1 MGKSGECLAFCV
13 LPHLTTIALSQVVRD
28 DGLLRGVQQG
38 DPCLRDGDAGADQRL
53 PPGVLRLPA
62 VQPQVRDYLR
72 VGDRPFPITSINCRT
87 PKGTPSLPPSSELTQ
102 HATFSSDIGREKERE
117 REREG
122 RNSDELNTCR

>member
-1 MGKSGECLAFCV
+1 MFSL
-13 LPHLTTIALSQVVRD
+13 HLTIALSQVVRD

-72 VGDRPFPITSINCRT
+72 IGDGPFPITSINCRT
-87 PKGTPSLPPSSELTQ
+87 PKGVPFLQRADAARDLFLQ
-102 HATFSSDIGREKERE
+102 YRD
-117 REREG
+117 
-122 RNSDELNTCR
+122 